1 MNRLGIMLMA
11 ALLAI
16 APGYASAQPQGKKE
30 TAPAT
35 QPQTPEVK
43 AEPAGAAKTFT
54 PEERQAYEKKT
65 AAELEAMEKN
75 IGDLGQKVNKI
86 VPQKKRMVI
95 KIIKSLQLQTMDAR
109 KQLAALEKA
118 PENAWGGLKPGMD
131 RAMAELRKAWDE
143 AEPHLK

>member
-1 MNRLGIMLMA
+1 MNRLGIILMA

-43 AEPAGAAKTFT
+43 GEPAGAAKTYN
-54 PEERQAYEKKT
+54 PEERRAYEKKT
-65 AAELEAMEKN
+65 AAELEVMEKN
-75 IGDLGQKVNKI
+75 VSDVALQVNKI
-86 VPQKKRMVI
+86 MPQKKRMFI
-95 KIIKSLQLQTMDAR
+95 KIIKRLQLQIVDAR

-118 PENAWGGLKPGMD
+118 PENDWGGLKPGMD
-131 RAMAELRKAWDE
+131 RAMQELSKAWE
-143 AEPHLK
+143 AAQPHLK